1 VRNAG
6 AVIGSRRL
14 IRCIAAAVLAVVVS
28 LAAWWLVARGVRTD
42 DFPAFLASQSV
53 TPITRYSG
61 PWLTA
66 AAGAML
72 VAALLLMSAV
82 FDLVRWSRGTVGR
95 SATNSAELNS
105 AGLSSSALSSAQ

>member
-1 VRNAG
+1 VSGAG
-6 AVIGSRRL
+6 AGTGSRRL
-14 IRCIAAAVLAVVVS
+14 IRCIAAAVLAVVTGV
-28 LAAWWLVARGVRTD
+28 AAWWLFGRGIRTD
-42 DFPAFLASQSV
+42 DFPAFLDSQSV

-72 VAALLLMSAV
+72 GAVLLLMSAV

-95 SATNSAELNS
+95 SAASTAELNA